1 MPNLQDL
8 HKRTVKAGSSGG
20 KSFSEKLGIKN
31 KKPLRPG
38 QIGEKD
44 KSISKKP
51 IRSKLS
57 HEKHNPAVGSQS
69 KDGKGYKLG
78 E

>member
-1 MPNLQDL
+1 MANLQDL
-8 HKRTVKAGSSGG
+8 HKRTVKAGASGG
-20 KSFSEKLGIKN
+20 NSLTEKLGIKN
-31 KKPLRPG
+31 KKPVRPG

-57 HEKHNPAVGSQS
+57 HEKHSPAIGSQS